1 MSNLDKDFLQLS
13 IEVKALLF
21 GDFTLKSGKK
31 SNYFFNI
38 TAFLESGYISELARL
53 YSEKIQE
60 ASLDYQVIFGPAYK
74 GIPLASAVATQL
86 SKTLSRNIPISFDRK
101 EKKYHGEGGSLVGS
115 VENKKVMILDDV
127 LTAGTAIRNAV
138 NLVGQSGGEVSSV
151 IVALDR
157 QEIFEGQRAKEILE
171 NELNIPIYS
180 ISNLDKLILF
190 LEKSEELRGTAE
202 KLKSSL

>member
-101 EKKYHGEGGSLVGS
+101 EKKYHGEGGSLVGA
-115 VENKKVMILDDV
+115 VENKKVMF
-127 LTAGTAIRNAV
+127 
-138 NLVGQSGGEVSSV
+138 S
-151 IVALDR
+151 
-157 QEIFEGQRAKEILE
+157 F
-171 NELNIPIYS
+171 
-180 ISNLDKLILF
+180 LF
-190 LEKSEELRGTAE
+190 I
-202 KLKSSL
+202 

>member
-1 MSNLDKDFLQLS
+1 MSNLDKDFLELS
-13 IEVKALLF
+13 IQVKALLF

-38 TAFLESGYISELARL
+38 AAFLESGYILELARL

-86 SKTLSRNIPISFDRK
+86 SQTLSRNIPISFDRK
-101 EKKYHGEGGSLVGS
+101 EKKDHGEGGSLVGA

-138 NLVGQSGGEVSSV
+138 NLISQSGGEVSSV

-157 QEIFEGQRAKEILE
+157 QEVFEGQRAKEALE
-171 NELNIPIYS
+171 KELNIPIYS

-190 LEKSEELRGTAE
+190 LEKSEELRRTAE

>member
-60 ASLDYQVIFGPAYK
+60 TSLDYEVIFGPAYK

-86 SKTLSRNIPISFDRK
+86 SQTLSRNIPISFDRK
-101 EKKYHGEGGSLVGS
+101 EKKDHGEGGSLVGA

-157 QEIFEGQRAKEILE
+157 QEIFEGQQAKKILE

>member
-1 MSNLDKDFLQLS
+1 MSNLDKDFLELS

-60 ASLDYQVIFGPAYK
+60 TSLDYEVIFGPAYK

-86 SKTLSRNIPISFDRK
+86 SQTLSRNIPISFDRK
-101 EKKYHGEGGSLVGS
+101 EKKDHGEGGSLVGA

-157 QEIFEGQRAKEILE
+157 QEIFEGQQAKKILE

>member
-1 MSNLDKDFLQLS
+1 MSNLDKDFLELS

-60 ASLDYQVIFGPAYK
+60 TSLDYEVIFGPAYK

-86 SKTLSRNIPISFDRK
+86 SQTLSRNIPISFDRK
-101 EKKYHGEGGSLVGS
+101 EKKDHGEGGSLVGA
-115 VENKKVMILDDV
+115 VENKNVMILDDV

-157 QEIFEGQRAKEILE
+157 QEIFEGQQAKKILE

>member
-60 ASLDYQVIFGPAYK
+60 TSLDYEVIFGPAYK

-101 EKKYHGEGGSLVGS
+101 EKKDHGEGGSLVGV

>member
-60 ASLDYQVIFGPAYK
+60 TSLDYEVIFGPAYK

-101 EKKYHGEGGSLVGS
+101 EKKDHGEGGSLVGA

-157 QEIFEGQRAKEILE
+157 QEIFEGQQAKKILE